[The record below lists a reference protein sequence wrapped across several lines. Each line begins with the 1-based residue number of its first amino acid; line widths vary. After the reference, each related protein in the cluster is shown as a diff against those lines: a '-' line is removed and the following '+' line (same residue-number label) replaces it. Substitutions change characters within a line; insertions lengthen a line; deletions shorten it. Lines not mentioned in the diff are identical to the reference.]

1 MVLFNPRSLVSL
13 WVLSME
19 DSYASDHTQ
28 PFNNQMR
35 NITVLNSNHTV
46 QVQDLPPAYTYT
58 SFDGNT
64 YTLYPYKGTHVAL
77 LVPSAYYDEAILE
90 RIVNAIDLA
99 YAYYAQATGREPSL
113 FYNFEGLATIA
124 AVPATCGAGCAY
136 LGFTGIELLTEYFD
150 ILFQD
155 VLQHNQF
162 DQVVFYELGRNF
174 WFYGDQIEYA
184 GDDNTGSITTGF
196 AVFMRYMSMEAAG
209 VVGSSHGVDFEFGKA
224 EVKGLLNRYLADSS
238 LSWSNTLRIGQAPAN
253 PLNLQATD
261 FFASFLFEL
270 RARYGDQ
277 FLLRVWQEVG
287 ERPMRQTTQGA
298 LDNFIAAASIA
309 AGEDLT
315 YLFAIDWRWPV
326 SPTLYDAIFF
336 DDFEPGDLYR
346 WSEKKTDSD
355 NLRVVRYTG
364 LFGGNALEA
373 VIDDNT
379 AIYVTDDSPNIETRY
394 RARFYF
400 DPNSIMMKN
409 NNAHY
414 IFNGYQGTSSVMF
427 RVEFRFNKKYEIRV
441 ALVNDKAVW
450 KNSKWI
456 AISDAVHFFELDWSA
471 ATAVGANN
479 GYLKLWVD
487 GVLKQNLTKVDND
500 TRRLDRINLGA
511 VEAIDKGTRG
521 NYFFDE
527 FVSRRRTYI
536 GPVIADA
543 SNDTEQTLNDI
554 DTSASLSFDL
564 EGLSIEAIPTSNII
578 DTSSAILITSTN
590 QYTPPSGYQLYGKV
604 FDIQALS
611 AIPSPIGHEK

>member
-1 MVLFNPRSLVSL
+1 
-13 WVLSME
+13 
-19 DSYASDHTQ
+19 
-28 PFNNQMR
+28 
-35 NITVLNSNHTV
+35 
-46 QVQDLPPAYTYT
+46 
-58 SFDGNT
+58 
-64 YTLYPYKGTHVAL
+64 
-77 LVPSAYYDEAILE
+77 
-90 RIVNAIDLA
+90 
-99 YAYYAQATGREPSL
+99 
-113 FYNFEGLATIA
+113 
-124 AVPATCGAGCAY
+124 
-136 LGFTGIELLTEYFD
+136 
-150 ILFQD
+150 
-155 VLQHNQF
+155 
-162 DQVVFYELGRNF
+162 
-174 WFYGDQIEYA
+174 
-184 GDDNTGSITTGF
+184 
-196 AVFMRYMSMEAAG
+196 
-209 VVGSSHGVDFEFGKA
+209 
-224 EVKGLLNRYLADSS
+224 
-238 LSWSNTLRIGQAPAN
+238 
-253 PLNLQATD
+253 
-261 FFASFLFEL
+261 
-270 RARYGDQ
+270 
-277 FLLRVWQEVG
+277 
-287 ERPMRQTTQGA
+287 
-298 LDNFIAAASIA
+298 
-309 AGEDLT
+309 
-315 YLFAIDWRWPV
+315 
-326 SPTLYDAIFF
+326 
-336 DDFEPGDLYR
+336 
-346 WSEKKTDSD
+346 
-355 NLRVVRYTG
+355 
-364 LFGGNALEA
+364 
-373 VIDDNT
+373 
-379 AIYVTDDSPNIETRY
+379 
-394 RARFYF
+394 
-400 DPNSIMMKN
+400 MMKN

-604 FDIQALS
+604 FDIQALYGDGVLTESLNQPFTLVIDYSS
-611 AIPSPIGHEK
+611 AIEDSSQQPDNLTLQYWNKALGVWELLPVTIDTENHTATTMLQQSATVALMQQIETPSQQIYLPLIQQ